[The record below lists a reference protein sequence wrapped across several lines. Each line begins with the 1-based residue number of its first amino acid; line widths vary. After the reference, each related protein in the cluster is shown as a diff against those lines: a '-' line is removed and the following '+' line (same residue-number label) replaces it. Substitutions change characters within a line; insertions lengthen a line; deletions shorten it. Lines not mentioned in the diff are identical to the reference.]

1 MFVKTT
7 STRLVIS
14 LGKNVWGETSTE
26 MCELLPESQRETFM
40 KENTNRHIWMRKDKK

>member
-1 MFVKTT
+1 MFIKTT
-7 STRLVIS
+7 STRLLIF
-14 LGKNVWGETSTE
+14 LGENVRGETSTE